1 MPEAKDGSKPK
12 KRGMTGSASP
22 GATEVRQ
29 NAFCTAFA
37 LSGSYTRSC
46 KALGIGAS
54 TFFDWKVKDLYGFR
68 AKLEKATEE
77 FADNLHY
84 LALDT
89 VKNQKPSDNPALK
102 IFMLKA
108 WHPRYKAVDTS
119 VTDDV
124 GKEVMAELKKALRS
138 EKPVLKLPSEEPRD
152 DSNQVIEQA
161 NQILAS
167 KTNDSSPNAGK
178 TE

>member
-1 MPEAKDGSKPK
+1 MPSKEEDS
-12 KRGMTGSASP
+12 RSNRAI
-22 GATEVRQ
+22 AHQ
-29 NAFCTAFA
+29 NTFCTAFA
-37 LSGSYTRSC
+37 LTGSVAKSC
-46 KALGIGAS
+46 EAAGVKPN
-54 TFFDWKVKDLYGFR
+54 TYYKWKTVDLHGFR
-68 AKLEKATEE
+68 GKLEAAQEE
-77 FADNLHY
+77 FGDFIHY

-138 EKPVLKLPSEEPRD
+138 EKPVLKLPSEGPRD

-167 KTNDSSPNAGK
+167 KTNDSSPDAGK

>member
-1 MPEAKDGSKPK
+1 MPGK
-12 KRGMTGSASP
+12 TGSSDPKITIAK
-22 GATEVRQ
+22 Q
-29 NAFCTAFA
+29 NTFLTVFA
-37 LSGSYTRSC
+37 LTGSMT
-46 KALGIGAS
+46 KAAAAIDVPPTNAYK
-54 TFFDWKVKDLYGFR
+54 WKQNDVYGFR
-68 AKLEKATEE
+68 EKLEKATAE

-89 VKNQKPSDNPALK
+89 VNNQKPSDNPALK

-124 GKEVMAELKKALRS
+124 GKEVMAALKRAMRS
-138 EKPVLKLPSEEPRD
+138 EKDAPKKPATKRD

>member
-1 MPEAKDGSKPK
+1 MPGK
-12 KRGMTGSASP
+12 TGSSDPKITIAK
-22 GATEVRQ
+22 Q
-29 NAFCTAFA
+29 NTFLTVFA
-37 LSGSYTRSC
+37 LTGSMT
-46 KALGIGAS
+46 KAAAAIDVNPTNAYK
-54 TFFDWKVKDLYGFR
+54 WKQNDVYGFR
-68 AKLEKATEE
+68 DKLEKATAE

-89 VKNQKPSDNPALK
+89 VNNQKPSDNPALK

-124 GKEVMAELKKALRS
+124 GKEVMSELKKALRE
-138 EKPVLKLPSEEPRD
+138 EKSKPPKPEEPID
-152 DSNQVIEQA
+152 EKSLVQEQV
-161 NQILAS
+161 NRILES
-167 KTNDSSPNAGK
+167 KTNDSSTDPDK

>member
-1 MPEAKDGSKPK
+1 MPGK
-12 KRGMTGSASP
+12 TGSSDPKITIAK
-22 GATEVRQ
+22 Q
-29 NAFCTAFA
+29 NTFCTVFA
-37 LSGSYTRSC
+37 LTGSVNKSVAAIDVNPTNFY
-46 KALGIGAS
+46 K
-54 TFFDWKVKDLYGFR
+54 WKQHDIYGFR
-68 AKLEKATEE
+68 DKLDKATEE

-89 VKNQKPSDNPALK
+89 VNNQKPSDNPALK

-124 GKEVMAELKKALRS
+124 GKEVMVELKKALRE
-138 EKPVLKLPSEEPRD
+138 EKSKPPKPEDPVDEE
-152 DSNQVIEQA
+152 SLVQEQV
-161 NQILAS
+161 NRILES
-167 KTNDSSPNAGK
+167 KTNASSPDRDK